1 MNKFTVLDLAQ
12 KKRDGV
18 PIVVVTAYDHAGAK
32 LVDES
37 GCDIILVGDSL
48 GMVIQGHDSTL
59 PVTMDDMV
67 YHTRCVTRARPRAMV
82 VTDLPFGTFQL
93 GPQAALEAS
102 VRAVQEGL
110 AEAVKIEGAG
120 DRLAAIEK
128 VAGADIP
135 VFGHVG
141 LTPQSVH
148 AFGGYRVQGREPD
161 AAERLLADAVRVEAA
176 GACAIVLEA
185 IPVELGREITQRLSI
200 PTIGIGAGP
209 HCDGQVLVFHDVLGW
224 FDAFVPKFVLR
235 YAETGADMRAA
246 LVRFAADVRERR
258 FPTLEQSYG
267 APRVRQRDSGE
278 NP

>member
-12 KKRDGV
+12 KKTEGV

-32 LVDES
+32 LVDAA
-37 GCDIILVGDSL
+37 GCDIVLVGDSL
-48 GMVIQGHDSTL
+48 GMVVQGHESTL

-67 YHTRCVTRARPRAMV
+67 YHTRCVSRARPRAMV

-93 GPQAALEAS
+93 GAQAALEAS
-102 VRAVQEGL
+102 VRAVQEGGS
-110 AEAVKIEGAG
+110 EAVKIEGAG

-128 VAGADIP
+128 VAQADIP
-135 VFGHVG
+135 VFGHIG

-148 AFGGYRVQGREPD
+148 ALGGYRVQGKGRD
-161 AAERLLADAVRVEAA
+161 AARKLLAAAEAVQAA

-185 IPVELGREITQRLSI
+185 MPPELAQQITQRLLI

-224 FDAFVPKFVLR
+224 YDAFVPKFVRR
-235 YAETGADMRAA
+235 YAQAGADMQAA
-246 LVRFAADVRERR
+246 LERFALDVRERR
-258 FPTLEQSYG
+258 FPTLEESYG
-267 APRVRQRDSGE
+267 APRVRQGE
-278 NP
+278 RGETP